1 MKKILLAIALVIA
14 LILSAMP
21 AVLAE
26 ARTETEEEES
36 LGGWLHSLFGEGGKL
51 SGLVEE
57 GGLVDELL
65 QNDKIAGLLP
75 EGIDP
80 QSMMES
86 LREQINDENSEL
98 YQAANRLYD
107 FVTNEDGSLNE
118 EALMQL
124 ASGLFAGGDGEGN
137 ESAMEDMAQQATAM
151 TNYVKAMN
159 ADTLEAGDA
168 QVVTLMASSVIP
180 QADGSGK
187 VLGYFPQTNYA
198 LDGKDLKS
206 IAYAANSIL
215 FTLAKN
221 DSGVWEVTEAKMAED
236 GEGYA
241 DSLAALCAE
250 VDMTTDDFYGLLAFQ
265 EMYDLSG
272 LQDAMAQVP
281 EAERVGYGDEM
292 LTAEEVKQRFDDLIS
307 ALMAQMGG
315 GAGEEAPAQ

>member
-1 MKKILLAIALVIA
+1 MKKTLLAIALVIA
-14 LILSAMP
+14 LILSAMT

-26 ARTETEEEES
+26 TQTETAEDET
-36 LGGWLHSLFGEGGKL
+36 LGGWLHSLLGEGGKL

-65 QNDKIAGLLP
+65 QDETIAGMLP
-75 EGIDP
+75 EGVDA
-80 QSMMES
+80 QSMMDS

-118 EALMQL
+118 EALKQL
-124 ASGLFAGGDGEGN
+124 ASGLFAGGEGETN
-137 ESAMEDMAQQATAM
+137 ESAMEEMSQQAAAM
-151 TNYVKAMN
+151 MDYVKAMN
-159 ADTLEAGDA
+159 ADVLEAGDA

-180 QADGSGK
+180 QEDGSGK

-198 LDGKDLKS
+198 LEGKDLKS

-221 DSGVWEVTEAKMAED
+221 DDGVWEVSEAKTAED

-250 VDMTTDDFYGLLAFQ
+250 VDMTADDFYGLLAFQ
-265 EMYDLSG
+265 EMYELSG

-281 EAERVGYGDEM
+281 EAERIEYNDEL
-292 LTAEEVKQRFDDLIS
+292 LTADEVKQRFDDLIS
-307 ALMAQMGG
+307 ALMTQMGG
-315 GAGEEAPAQ
+315 GNEEAPAQ

>member
-1 MKKILLAIALVIA
+1 MKKTLLAIALVIA
-14 LILSAMP
+14 LILSTLPMA
-21 AVLAE
+21 LAE
-26 ARTETEEEES
+26 SDEDET
-36 LGGWLHSLFGEGGKL
+36 LGGWLHSLLGEGGKL

-57 GGLVDELL
+57 GGLVDTLL
-65 QNDKIAGLLP
+65 ENDKIAGLLP
-75 EGIDP
+75 EGVDAH
-80 QSMMES
+80 SMMDS

-118 EALMQL
+118 DALMQL
-124 ASGLFAGGDGEGN
+124 ASGLFAGGEGESN
-137 ESAMEDMAQQATAM
+137 EAAMEDMAQQAAAM

-159 ADTLEAGDA
+159 VDVLEAGDA
-168 QVVTLMASSVIP
+168 QVVTLMASSVIA
-180 QADGSGK
+180 QEDGSGK

-198 LDGKDLKS
+198 LDGKDLKL

-221 DSGVWEVTEAKMAED
+221 DSGVWAVTEAKMTED

-250 VDMTTDDFYGLLAFQ
+250 VDMTTDDYYGLLAFQ
-265 EMYDLSG
+265 EMYELSG

-281 EAERVGYGDEM
+281 EAEHIEYNGEL
-292 LTAEEVKQRFDDLIS
+292 LTAEEVKQRFDDLIN
-307 ALMAQMGG
+307 ALMSQMGG
-315 GAGEEAPAQ
+315 GAAEEAPAQ

>member
-1 MKKILLAIALVIA
+1 MKKTLLAIALVIA
-14 LILSAMP
+14 LILSTVPMT
-21 AVLAE
+21 LAE
-26 ARTETEEEES
+26 ASEDES
-36 LGGWLHSLFGEGGKL
+36 LGGWLHSLLGEGGEL

-65 QNDKIAGLLP
+65 QNDRIAGLLP
-75 EGIDP
+75 EGIDA
-80 QSMMES
+80 QSMMDS

-98 YQAANRLYD
+98 YQAANRLYG

-124 ASGLFAGGDGEGN
+124 ASGLFAGSDAESD
-137 ESAMEDMAQQATAM
+137 ESAMEDMAQQAAAM

-159 ADTLEAGDA
+159 AGVLEAGDA
-168 QVVTLMASSVIP
+168 QVVTLMASSVIA
-180 QADGSGK
+180 QEDGSGK

-221 DSGVWEVTEAKMAED
+221 DSDVWEVTEAKIAED

-281 EAERVGYGDEM
+281 EAERIEYNDEL
-292 LTAEEVKQRFDDLIS
+292 LTADEVKQRFDDLIN

-315 GAGEEAPAQ
+315 GTEEEAPAE